1 MLTDEQLL
9 SSPMIRNIASRV
21 RANGY
26 AKTAAAV
33 IFDST
38 DPTLPG
44 LLAQIG
50 TKVASDMHRQ
60 QQIRIGLASLET
72 LTDPQVKH
80 ANFLANILKR
90 GQGAAGAAAHSAVP
104 EAEQLTHL
112 LAGPNGIP
120 ALAPKSLGQA
130 FPEYA
135 LEIPAYARQA
145 SEGGTF
151 VPREMPM
158 ATKEVPKAPE
168 GMKTKS
174 RPTQKMDMPELPSMF
189 RSGSLER
196 GGQMGSG
203 GTGIMAGGKA
213 PAGATSFEGLG
224 AAPQGDA
231 PAMFNLADLMKGN
244 KTASILK
251 AAGIDLKALAGAAK
265 PVAEEWRSVPGLLQN
280 MPGKAPI
287 SPKLQAAMQG
297 AVAPT
302 PFSALQPVPQQ
313 AELAALMAGNKL
325 AEHLGLCTYQQAA

>member
-9 SSPMIRNIASRV
+9 SSPVVRNIASRV

-26 AKTAAAV
+26 AKTASAV
-33 IFDST
+33 IFNGAA
-38 DPTLPG
+38 PELP
-44 LLAQIG
+44 LMLAQIG
-50 TKVASDMHRQ
+50 MKVAQDMYRQ
-60 QQIRIGLASLET
+60 QQVRIGLASLET
-72 LTDPQVKH
+72 LTEDRVKH

-90 GQGAAGAAAHSAVP
+90 GQGAAGPAAHSAVP

-130 FPEYA
+130 FPEHA

-151 VPREMPM
+151 VPREMPV
-158 ATKEVPKAPE
+158 ASKEVPKAPE

-174 RPTQKMDMPELPSMF
+174 RPTQKMDLPELPSMF

-203 GTGIMAGGKA
+203 GKGIMGDA
-213 PAGATSFEGLG
+213 PAPTGVGSFG
-224 AAPQGDA
+224 APQGSAEA

-244 KTASILK
+244 KTAALLK

-265 PVAEEWRSVPGLLQN
+265 PAAEEWRSVPGLLRN
-280 MPGKAPI
+280 MPSATPL
-287 SPKLQAAMQG
+287 SPKLQSAIQG
-297 AVAPT
+297 AHAPS
-302 PFSALQPVPQQ
+302 PFSTLQPVPQ
-313 AELAALMAGNKL
+313 ADELAALMAGNKL
-325 AEHLGLCTYQQAA
+325 AEQLGLTTYSQAA